1 MKRFIDCYNEDH
13 EIKYDAGIVY
23 WYEGDFIIGYEQKGA
38 ADTFSIGQPVYDE
51 DQNLMGYLGV
61 TVFRNLDYS
70 TESGIRIPVE
80 VWRICLPT
88 KHCVE
93 GKKVYT
99 YWQNKSVKEG
109 KQWKGD

>member
-13 EIKYDAGIVY
+13 ETKYDAGMVCRA
-23 WYEGDFIIGYEQKGA
+23 EGDFIIGYEQKGA
-38 ADTFSIGQPVYDE
+38 ADTFSIGQPVYDG

-80 VWRICLPT
+80 TWRICLPT

-93 GKKVYT
+93 GKRVYT
-99 YWQNKSVKEG
+99 YWQNKEVNRNDKRRSI
-109 KQWKGD
+109 